1 MLDDRRRLR
10 TAAWAA
16 LAAHFVAGAAM
27 ALVLRHGLET
37 NPDLG
42 DRLAFI
48 VRRQGL
54 WTAAW
59 ATWNVAAA
67 SILYLF
73 YALWKAH
80 GGAACRLA
88 VAIAAAGVA
97 ADLTAEAIEMFIL
110 PPLAGRGFADPDAAA
125 LFLKTH
131 RQAVLL
137 TGGLANGLYTASAWL
152 AVLATW
158 KRYGALTRAAGVG
171 VGLAGAA
178 LSAAAVADSPAGLLW
193 TNAALL
199 PCIVVWQAGIAREA
213 LRPAGDEESKC

>member
-1 MLDDRRRLR
+1 MDEDRRRLR
-10 TAAWAA
+10 IAAWTA
-16 LAAHFVAGAAM
+16 LGVHFVAGVAL

-37 NPDLG
+37 NADLA

-48 VRRQGL
+48 VRRRSL

-88 VAIAAAGVA
+88 VAVSAAGAA
-97 ADLTAEAIEMFIL
+97 ADLTAEAIEMFVL
-110 PPLAGRGFADPDAAA
+110 PPLAARGLVDPAAA
-125 LFLKTH
+125 VVFLKTH

-137 TGGLANGLYTASAWL
+137 TGGLANGLYTASTWL
-152 AVLATW
+152 VVLSTW
-158 KRYGALTRAAGVG
+158 SRYRALTRAAGVG

-178 LSAAAVADSPAGLLW
+178 LSAAAVMGSVSGLMW
-193 TNAALL
+193 TNAVLL
-199 PCIVVWQAGIAREA
+199 PCLVMWQAGIARESA
-213 LRPAGDEESKC
+213 LGGAPGIS